1 MQYPLAEK
9 IGNPDLFVG
18 RETEFGLI
26 NKWLSMIPHRMSKS
40 RVILARRKSGKT
52 VFIQRIFN
60 QLWSDPERGVIPFFF
75 DIAENKIWYP
85 DFAIDYYC
93 AFASQYI
100 SFLERNERLVTQP
113 LELEEIQE
121 YGLANAN
128 ERLVSDVNSLL
139 KNKERGFHDSMWKIA
154 SNAPHRFAALFN
166 QRFLVI
172 LDEFQN
178 ITQYVY
184 RDEKCE
190 GKPDETLAGSFHS
203 LSESK
208 IAPMLVTGSYVGWL
222 LQIIGKYLEAG
233 RLKHMRFSPYLSED
247 AGLEAVYKYATYWQE
262 PITNET
268 ALMINR
274 LCRSDPF
281 FISCVIQNESPNK
294 DLTRPE
300 GVVEVVNYEISARHS
315 EMSKTWNEYIQLTLS
330 RVNDKYAKMLLLHL
344 SKHADTYWTPRMLK
358 QELKIDLE
366 LEQIQQKL
374 VTLSE
379 ADVIEQGVADIEFRG
394 LQDGTLNLIL
404 RNRFEK
410 EIKEFEPPSDFKLE
424 FNREIEDLKAEN
436 QKLRGQ
442 LNNLSGKMAEY
453 QLATAFRSRKH
464 FALSVFFENV
474 NDTTPLNII
483 RVRERVIFQRE
494 DGKGMEIDI
503 VAESKCGR
511 VVLVEVK
518 KTQTKMGL
526 KAVTDFQ
533 EKVEVYAQTF
543 SISLILPAFLSLGG
557 FIEEALQFCQTQ
569 GIATACQIEE
579 F

>member
-1 MQYPLAEK
+1 MQYPLTEK

-18 RETEFGLI
+18 REMEFALM

-60 QLWSDPERGVIPFFF
+60 QLWSDPKLEVIPFFF
-75 DIAENKIWYP
+75 DIAETKIWYP
-85 DFAIDYYC
+85 DFATDYYC

-100 SFLERNERLVTQP
+100 SFLERNEQLVTRP
-113 LELEEIQE
+113 LELEEIRE
-121 YGLANAN
+121 YGLANSN
-128 ERLVSDVNSLL
+128 KHLVGDVDSLL

-154 SNAPHRFAALFN
+154 SSAPHRFAALFDK
-166 QRFLVI
+166 RFLVI

-190 GKPDETLAGSFHS
+190 GQPNETLAGSFHS

-208 IAPMLVTGSYVGWL
+208 VAPMLVTGSYVGWL

-233 RLKHMRFSPYLSED
+233 RLKHVHFSPYLSEQ
-247 AGLEAVYKYATYWQE
+247 AGLQAVYKYAHYWQE

-268 ALMINR
+268 AVMINQ
-274 LCRSDPF
+274 LCQSDPF
-281 FISCVIQNESPNK
+281 FISCVIQNELPNK
-294 DLTRPE
+294 DLTTPD

-315 EMSKTWNEYIQLTLS
+315 EMSKTWNEYLQLTLS
-330 RVNDKYAKMLLLHL
+330 QVNDKYAKMLLLHL
-344 SKHADTYWTPRMLK
+344 NKYSDTYWTPKQLK
-358 QELKIDLE
+358 QTLKIDLG
-366 LEQIQQKL
+366 LEQIQHRL
-374 VTLSE
+374 ITLSE
-379 ADVIEQGVADIEFRG
+379 ADVIERGVADIEFRG
-394 LQDGTLNLIL
+394 LQDGTLCLIL
-404 RNRFEK
+404 RNRFSK
-410 EIKEFEPPSDFKLE
+410 EIEEFEPLS
-424 FNREIEDLKAEN
+424 DLKSEFSAQIEKLRAEN
-436 QKLRGQ
+436 QKLRGM

-464 FALSVFFENV
+464 FALTLFFKEV
-474 NDTTPLNII
+474 KDITPLNII
-483 RVRERVIFQRE
+483 NVRERVIFQRE

-511 VVLVEVK
+511 AVLVEVK

-526 KAVTDFQ
+526 KAVSAFQ
-533 EKVEVYAQTF
+533 EKVDIYQQLF

-557 FIEEALQFCQTQ
+557 FTEEALQFCQTL
-569 GIATACQIEE
+569 GIATACRIEQ